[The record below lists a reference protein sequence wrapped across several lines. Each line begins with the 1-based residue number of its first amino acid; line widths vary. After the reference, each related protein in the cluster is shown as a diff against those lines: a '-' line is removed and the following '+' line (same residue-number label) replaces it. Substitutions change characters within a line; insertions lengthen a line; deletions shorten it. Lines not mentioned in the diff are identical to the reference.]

1 MSYSKYQSIIMP
13 IINEVYEEYG
23 PYSLP
28 LKEYVQ
34 KVYEKIENL
43 ANFTYDKRFMRDFI
57 YENLKML
64 IEANDPNYV
73 FIIDNDYQ
81 TCSSYQEYF
90 KSLKELPSLTQEERE
105 DLALKAFNGDSEAKK
120 MLITANLK
128 LVFNIVRYYNNC
140 GVEVQELIQEG
151 NLALIKAVNRFDP
164 TKGYRFSSYATK
176 FIRYHLINYLRNIN
190 NSLNLAPRKSYETA
204 LQTKIDPSL
213 SIEETYEQKEM
224 RRTVKEV
231 IAKVDLNPQEEKALI
246 KDESISLRQLGRN
259 LGMSAERIRQKKSTA
274 LRKLRTDSL
283 TEQLALYTSNP
294 ESALTNLANFQII
307 YALDHRAMQI
317 SNVNLEDYQALITEI
332 NKYQS
337 LYTYFS
343 EYNYTEKEI
352 NTAISYLEPSYQEI
366 IRIKYFLNKDKNGL
380 MPLTSKQIRLLYNK
394 IIPKL
399 IQILETIYPKTVPI
413 RKRKW

>member
-1 MSYSKYQSIIMP
+1 MP

-34 KVYEKIENL
+34 KVYEKIEDL
-43 ANFTYDKRFMRDFI
+43 ANFTYDKRFMREFI

-90 KSLKELPSLTQEERE
+90 KSLKELPSLTQEERD

-140 GVEVQELIQEG
+140 GVEIQELIQEG

-176 FIRYHLINYLRNIN
+176 FIRYHLINYITNIK

-317 SNVNLEDYQALITEI
+317 SNVNLEDYQALIMEI

-352 NTAISYLEPSYQEI
+352 NTAISYLEPNYQEI

-413 RKRKW
+413 RKRK

>member
-43 ANFTYDKRFMRDFI
+43 ANFTYDKRFMREFI

-90 KSLKELPSLTQEERE
+90 KSLKELPSLTQEERD

-190 NSLNLAPRKSYETA
+190 NSLNFAPRKSYETA

-283 TEQLALYTSNP
+283 IEQLALYTSNP

-317 SNVNLEDYQALITEI
+317 SNVNLEDYQALIMEI

-352 NTAISYLEPSYQEI
+352 NTAISYLEPNYQEI

-413 RKRKW
+413 RKRK